1 MGVLLSIFGRIFAE
15 PPSLLVDRPRYSVAH
30 VAEESNEATI
40 QKLAGRI
47 KYALRIAFGRAAAEQ
62 PIAQHLRFFV
72 SETNWICMSFCLT
85 FL

>member
-1 MGVLLSIFGRIFAE
+1 M
-15 PPSLLVDRPRYSVAH
+15 AH

-62 PIAQHLRFFV
+62 PIAQHLRFFCQRNKLDLHELLFDISV
-72 SETNWICMSFCLT
+72 DESTHFNGL
-85 FL
+85 